1 MRNIYLNFM
10 RIEHVNISLL
20 RSSDKLFHGVLLAY
34 RPEGALNKQI
44 NLGE

>member
-34 RPEGALNKQI
+34 LNKQI